1 MGMWPSYVI
10 RSKDSLLEAQPL
22 LLGLAK
28 QSHQFQQ
35 RGWQPQTGLES
46 LFFLSY
52 LTIPHVSIKQV
63 LLPFAI
69 QMFLHVFV
77 MVESIVFR
85 ERWKCDLRS
94 WARLPE

>member
-1 MGMWPSYVI
+1 MSSEVRTASWKHSLYSWDLPSNPI
-10 RSKDSLLEAQPL
+10 SSSSGAGNLK
-22 LLGLAK
+22 LGWKA
-28 QSHQFQQ
+28 F
-35 RGWQPQTGLES
+35 
-46 LFFLSY
+46 FFLSY